1 VSPLA
6 LLQGPAASSRVAGGR
21 RPPPEARPE
30 RARAEEE
37 GVLLFTGTLTADL
50 LLGDVHS
57 LKGKRAVVRPI
68 VAELRRRF
76 AVAAAEVGDQDLHR
90 RVQIGAATV
99 AGDAGQVTDVLDAC
113 ERLLAERPEVTLLST
128 HRQLF
133 SDTDR

>member
-1 VSPLA
+1 M
-6 LLQGPAASSRVAGGR
+6 
-21 RPPPEARPE
+21 
-30 RARAEEE
+30 
-37 GVLLFTGTLTADL
+37 FTGTLTADL

-90 RVQIGAATV
+90 RVQVGVAAV

-133 SDTDR
+133 SDTDYDPRRPRRSQLQDPLPPTARKLAAGP

>member
-1 VSPLA
+1 VV
-6 LLQGPAASSRVAGGR
+6 GPCKGAD
-21 RPPPEARPE
+21 
-30 RARAEEE
+30 AEQQESGE
-37 GVLLFTGTLTADL
+37 QVFTGSLSADL

-76 AVAAAEVGDQDLHR
+76 AVSAAEVGDLDLHR
-90 RVQIGAATV
+90 RVQVGVATV

-133 SDTDR
+133 SDSDD

>member
-1 VSPLA
+1 MA
-6 LLQGPAASSRVAGGR
+6 LLQGFAVSSRVAGAGAA
-21 RPPPEARPE
+21 PPEARAE

-76 AVAAAEVGDQDLHR
+76 AVAAA
-90 RVQIGAATV
+90 V

-133 SDTDR
+133 SDSDD

>member
-1 VSPLA
+1 M
-6 LLQGPAASSRVAGGR
+6 
-21 RPPPEARPE
+21 
-30 RARAEEE
+30 
-37 GVLLFTGTLTADL
+37 FTGMLTADL

-76 AVAAAEVGDQDLHR
+76 AVSAAEVGSQDLYR
-90 RVQIGAATV
+90 RAVVGIATV
-99 AGDAGQVTDVLDAC
+99 SGDAGQVGDVLDAC

-133 SDTDR
+133 SDTD